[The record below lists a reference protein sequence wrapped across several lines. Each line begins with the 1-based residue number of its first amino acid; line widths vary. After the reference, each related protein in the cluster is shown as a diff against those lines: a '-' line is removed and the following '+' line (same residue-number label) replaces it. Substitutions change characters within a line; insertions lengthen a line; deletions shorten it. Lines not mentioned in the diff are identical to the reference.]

1 MLRNTA
7 HFWRIEKV
15 MEQSKT
21 IIYSKIAFLAG
32 AVLLF
37 ISLFLEWYNFQVF
50 DETSTLI
57 ATWTYN
63 IFFEWSS
70 PFSSS
75 NPTNEGY
82 RPLNLEVPL
91 VITILF
97 IIVLLATVFVVL
109 LKDISSTQSATTLRK
124 YSYLPLFLVILTIF
138 YIVIFPIM
146 YLLPNELYFPGLTN
160 VDSDLN
166 YSFSYS
172 ISFGYILQLCGFVLI
187 FSYSLYYYM
196 TVAELEKRDNTPQIQ
211 IDKIINQVQEKLN
224 LDKYIAEEVEELK
237 GK

>member
-1 MLRNTA
+1 
-7 HFWRIEKV
+7 
-15 MEQSKT
+15 
-21 IIYSKIAFLAG
+21 
-32 AVLLF
+32 
-37 ISLFLEWYNFQVF
+37 
-50 DETSTLI
+50 
-57 ATWTYN
+57 
-63 IFFEWSS
+63 
-70 PFSSS
+70 
-75 NPTNEGY
+75 
-82 RPLNLEVPL
+82 
-91 VITILF
+91 
-97 IIVLLATVFVVL
+97 
-109 LKDISSTQSATTLRK
+109 
-124 YSYLPLFLVILTIF
+124 
-138 YIVIFPIM
+138 M

>member
-1 MLRNTA
+1 
-7 HFWRIEKV
+7 
-15 MEQSKT
+15 MEQSKA

-32 AVLLF
+32 SVLLF
-37 ISLFLEWYNFQVF
+37 ISLFLEWYTFQVF
-50 DETSTLI
+50 DETSALI
-57 ATWTYN
+57 VSWTYT
-63 IFFEWSS
+63 IFFEWDTT
-70 PFSSS
+70 FSSS
-75 NPTNEGY
+75 NLTNEGY

-97 IIVLLATVFVVL
+97 IIVLIAAVFVVL
-109 LKDISSTQSATTLRK
+109 LKDIGSTPSAVLRK

-138 YIVIFPIM
+138 YVVIFPIM

-160 VDSDLN
+160 IDSELN

-187 FSYSLYYYM
+187 FSYAVYYYI
-196 TVAELEKRDNTPQIQ
+196 TVAELEKRDKTPQIQ
-211 IDKIINQVQEKLN
+211 IDKIIRHVQEPLD
-224 LDKYIAEEVEELK
+224 LDKYIAEELR